1 METVANLL
9 AVAGLLSGNHV
20 AVAGSLFDQ
29 LLAARSENAEHKTVD
44 GVFVSCRAKKHGNTL
59 FFDTTLGSQPFG
71 SRQFFTWEVR
81 ETPTENRFHILP
93 TWEMDGSTQ
102 RILTAL
108 DLVFKADSVE
118 DLESFLRSEFCKRV
132 FEIKTR
138 AQEAARRRRAG
149 GR

>member
-59 FFDTTLGSQPFG
+59 FFDTVLGPQFG
-71 SRQFFTWEVR
+71 ARQFFTWEVR
-81 ETPTENRFHILP
+81 ETPAENRFHVLP
-93 TWEMDGSTQ
+93 TWEMDGST
-102 RILTAL
+102 RRVLTAL

-118 DLESFLRSEFCKRV
+118 DLENFLRSEFCKRV

>member
-9 AVAGLLSGNHV
+9 ALAGLLPENHNTGT
-20 AVAGSLFDQ
+20 GSVFDQ
-29 LLAARSENAEHKTVD
+29 LLAARAANATNKTVA
-44 GVFVSCRAKKHGNTL
+44 GVFVTCRAKAHGNIL
-59 FFDTTLGSQPFG
+59 FFDTVIGTHFG
-71 SRQFFTWEVR
+71 ARQFFTWEVR

-118 DLESFLRSEFCKRV
+118 DLENFLRSEFCKRV

-138 AQEAARRRRAG
+138 AQEAARRRHAG